1 MISIFLILFV
11 SSICIELFIKLN
23 VIKILKELNYIIRN
37 LKNLNLFDKS
47 LSDDTK
53 QKAIT
58 DISINLFKLN
68 LNLLISFI
76 ISLIPFLILIGVDI
90 FTSLDILFYIKK
102 IEIIILTILYIFV
115 YKILRQKLTS

>member
-1 MISIFLILFV
+1 MSIFLILFAT
-11 SSICIELFIKLN
+11 SICIELFIKLN
-23 VIKILKELNYIIRN
+23 VIKFLKELNYIIRN

-68 LNLLISFI
+68 LNLLICFI
-76 ISLIPFLILIGVDI
+76 ISLTPFLILIGVDI

-102 IEIIILTILYIFV
+102 IEVIILTILYIFV
-115 YKILRQKLTS
+115 YKILKQKLTS